1 MFKKIWEMLNW
12 WAEKKPVE
20 KKNEEKKLET
30 KTTVFKFSS
39 KDKKIFTDNNP
50 HSKIFM
56 KMKKKSD
63 DDKKNSS
70 KKIWE
75 KKNFKTEK
83 KISETKTEKKSVK
96 KNETQKNS
104 DWKTNFKKPQWKR
117 PLPPKW
123 FNENYLETKYC
134 DNDNLKKVKLAKWTK
149 LRIIPIWWFEEV
161 GKNSMI
167 FEYWDDIM
175 VSDMWLQFAEADML
189 WVDYVIPDISYLKSK
204 KENIRWIFITH
215 WHLDHIWALKHVLSE
230 LWHPNVYWTKLTM
243 ALAKKSCEEANPPV
257 KSKFIEI
264 DPSKDLNLW
273 IFKITPFRVNHSIPD
288 WVWIRV
294 STPNWA
300 IVHTWDFKFD
310 FSPADWV
317 DADFWKIAQIWAEWV
332 VASFVDSTNSWK
344 TWYSRSEKVVW
355 DSLEKIINDADWRI
369 IMALFSSAIWRI
381 SDIIRFANAKNKK
394 IFLSWRSLVNNVEI
408 AKNLWYFTENQKLP
422 IEKLSDKIN
431 DYDPKDVLLLCTWSQ
446 WEDMAALSRMA
457 RDEHPIVSLEREDT
471 VVLSS
476 NPIIWNERWV
486 YTTIDQIT
494 TFWCN
499 IITNSAMD
507 IHTSWHAYQE
517 ELMLMH
523 SLLKPKYLV
532 PVHWELFMRTK
543 HKKIIHERLW
553 FPNENMPILYN
564 WSILEIDKNWVA
576 KISEQRLNYDIIMV
590 DWLWVWD
597 VWKPVLDERHMMAA
611 NWILNIIYIA
621 DKKTRKLKRKPE
633 IDTKWFITHKDSKEL
648 INELTKTAKKLYND
662 AIQTNPTIEMKLLKK
677 IISNWMVRITDR
689 KIKRVPLISS
699 TIINI

>member
-12 WAEKKPVE
+12 W
-20 KKNEEKKLET
+20 EEKKISEKNSDKKPEEKET
-30 KTTVFKFSS
+30 KTTVFSFNS
-39 KDKKIFTDNNP
+39 KDKKIVKDENP
-50 HSKIFM
+50 HAKIFV
-56 KMKKKSD
+56 KMKKPEEKKWPKKSAA
-63 DDKKNSS
+63 KNIAKKIENKKTEVKKIEKKVENKNS
-70 KKIWE
+70 
-75 KKNFKTEK
+75 KT
-83 KISETKTEKKSVK
+83 
-96 KNETQKNS
+96 S
-104 DWKTNFKKPQWKR
+104 DWKTNFKKPFAKR

-123 FNENYLETKYC
+123 FNERYLETKYC
-134 DNDNLKKVKLAKWTK
+134 EHDDLEKVELAKWTK

-161 GKNSMI
+161 GKNSMV
-167 FEYWDDIM
+167 FEYWNDIM

-204 KENIRWIFITH
+204 KENIKWIFITH
-215 WHLDHIWALKHVLSE
+215 WHLDHIWALKHVLPE

-243 ALAKKSCEEANPPV
+243 ALAKKSCEEAPVPV

-264 DPSKDLNLW
+264 DPAKDLNLW

-310 FSPADWV
+310 FTPADWV
-317 DADFWKIAQIWAEWV
+317 DADFWKIAQIWKEWV

-344 TWYSRSEKVVW
+344 EWYSKSEQVVW
-355 DSLEKIINDADWRI
+355 DSLEKIINDADWRL

-381 SDIIRFANAKNKK
+381 SDIVRFANAKNKK
-394 IFLSWRSLVNNVEI
+394 IFLSWRSLVNNIEV
-408 AKNLWYFTENQKLP
+408 AKQLWYLKENPALP
-422 IEKLSDKIN
+422 IERLSEKID

-457 RDEHPIVSLEREDT
+457 RNEHPIVQLEKEDT

-476 NPIIWNERWV
+476 SPIIWNERWV

-507 IHTSWHAYQE
+507 IHTSWHWYQQ

-532 PVHWELFMRTK
+532 PVHWELHMRTK
-543 HKKIIHERLW
+543 HKKIIHDRLN

-576 KISEQRLNYDIIMV
+576 QISKQRLNYEIVMV

-597 VWKPVLDERHMMAA
+597 VWKLVLDERHMMAA
-611 NWILNIIYIA
+611 NWTLNIVYLS
-621 DKKTRKLKRKPE
+621 DKKTKKLNRKPE
-633 IDTKWFITHKDSKEL
+633 IDTRWFITHKDSKVL
-648 INELTKTAKKLYND
+648 LNELNQTAEKLYND
-662 AIQTNPTIEMKLLKK
+662 AIQTNPNIELRLLKK
-677 IISNWMVRITDR
+677 IIANWLVRFTDR

-699 TIINI
+699 NIIYI